1 MAQSW
6 ADLPL
11 GRVIRLRDAALDAVE
26 LSLRPLP
33 ADAPAVLVYHPRP
46 ARTTAE
52 LVSAVLT
59 ELERAAV
66 QLLPAWLPGAEPL
79 DGPAGAGVAAVRA
92 LAVELAATT
101 GHFGPFLADLAE
113 RALRGSGAGT
123 ARFAPEVRAAELAKV
138 LAASYGRGGAA
149 IVVEVPADL
158 DQAAQRVLG
167 AACEWL
173 AAHGGFGV
181 WLTGAPLPSAERIET
196 VRFPLPEHLVE
207 VVAQTPPT
215 PAPVVPPT
223 GVVTYPP
230 VEGRPDPNSAAE
242 KALEAALA
250 KVAWA
255 VGRIWN
261 RRFEAYPH
269 YIIDLQWRA
278 ERCAVEIDG
287 PEHRGPRK
295 FEHDRRRD
303 VLLQL
308 DGFAVL
314 RFTNNQVM
322 TELDQVL
329 SHLER
334 YIRNK
339 RDDAHKE

>member
-33 ADAPAVLVYHPRP
+33 AAAPAVVVYHPRP

-52 LVSAVLT
+52 QVGAVLA
-59 ELERAAV
+59 ELDRVAV
-66 QLLPAWLPGAEPL
+66 QLFPAWLPAAEPL
-79 DGPAGAGVAAVRA
+79 DGPAGAALAAVRA

-101 GHFGPFLADLAE
+101 GHFGPFLAELAE
-113 RALRGSGAGT
+113 RALRGGGPGT
-123 ARFAPEVRAAELAKV
+123 TRFAPEVRAAELAKV

-158 DQAAQRVLG
+158 DQPAQRVLG

-181 WLTGAPLPSAERIET
+181 WLTGAPLPAAERIET
-196 VRFPLPEHLVE
+196 VRFPLPEHVAE
-207 VVAQTPPT
+207 VVAQTPAA
-215 PAPVVPPT
+215 PAPVAPA
-223 GVVTYPP
+223 GAVTYPP
-230 VEGRPDPNSAAE
+230 VEGRPDPNSTAE

-250 KVAWA
+250 KAAWA

-295 FEHDRRRD
+295 FENDRRRD

-314 RFTNNQVM
+314 RFTNNQVL

-329 SHLER
+329 SQLER

-339 RDDAHKE
+339 RNDAHKE

>member
-11 GRVIRLRDAALDAVE
+11 GRVVRLRGAALDAVE

-33 ADAPAVLVYHPRP
+33 DGAPAVVVYHPQA
-46 ARTTAE
+46 ARTTAD
-52 LVSAVLT
+52 LVAAVLA
-59 ELERAAV
+59 ELERVAV
-66 QLLPAWLPGAEPL
+66 QLLPAWLPAAAAL

-92 LAVELAATT
+92 LAAELAADS

-113 RALRGSGAGT
+113 TALRGGGPGT
-123 ARFAPEVRAAELAKV
+123 TRFAPEVRAAELAKV
-138 LAASYGRGGAA
+138 LAASYSRRGTA
-149 IVVEVPADL
+149 IVVDVPDL
-158 DQAAQRVLG
+158 GPAAQRVLG

-173 AAHGGFGV
+173 AAHGAFGV
-181 WLTGAPLPSAERIET
+181 WLTGAPLPSAERIEP
-196 VRFPLPEHLVE
+196 VPFPLPEHVAQ
-207 VVAQTPPT
+207 VVAHT
-215 PAPVVPPT
+215 PAAPVPAPPPGT
-223 GVVTYPP
+223 VTYPP

-250 KVAWA
+250 KAAWA
-255 VGRIWN
+255 TGRIWN
-261 RRFEAYPH
+261 RRFETHPH

-278 ERCAVEIDG
+278 ERCAVEVDG

-295 FEHDRRRD
+295 FENDRRRD

-314 RFTNNQVM
+314 RFTNNQVL

-334 YIRNK
+334 YIRNS
-339 RDDAHKE
+339 RNDAHKE